1 MSRMRYVICK
11 VVLVVAASAAIAM
24 AAQAPAQKP
33 QFPVAS
39 LKPSLAG
46 DNRSRGIGVELSGR
60 FTATN
65 ATLKQVMRSAY
76 GVRDY
81 QILGGP
87 SWIATDRWNIE
98 ANADPDSMFLP
109 TVVTGVD
116 QLGLMLQSLFE
127 DRFQLKVHRET
138 GFFPIYELVVG
149 KGGLKMP
156 LAEDQTPHGS
166 GRTSATPPPRLPNGL
181 PALTNFGSRWV
192 FTPSGMNF
200 EGKAIPLGRLVNLLV
215 NVTNRKIVD
224 KTGLT
229 GLYDIKLE
237 WTPDN
242 LEAPFTPAVDRA
254 QVAASPTGPSLMTA
268 LEEQLGLRLVSASGG
283 PVDVIVIDSV
293 QKPSEN

>member
-1 MSRMRYVICK
+1 MSRIRHVVIK

-98 ANADPDSMFLP
+98 ANADPDRMFLA
-109 TVVTGVD
+109 TDVTGVD

-156 LAEDQTPHGS
+156 LAEDQTPRGS
-166 GRTSATPPPRLPNGL
+166 GRASATPPPRLPNGL

-192 FTPSGMNF
+192 FTPGGMNF

>member
-1 MSRMRYVICK
+1 
-11 VVLVVAASAAIAM
+11 
-24 AAQAPAQKP
+24 
-33 QFPVAS
+33 
-39 LKPSLAG
+39 
-46 DNRSRGIGVELSGR
+46 
-60 FTATN
+60 
-65 ATLKQVMRSAY
+65 MRSAY

-98 ANADPDSMFLP
+98 AKADPDRMFLP
-109 TVVTGVD
+109 TDVPGVD
-116 QLGLMLQSLFE
+116 QLGLMLQSLIE

-149 KGGLKMP
+149 KGGLKMT
-156 LAEDQTPHGS
+156 LAEDQTPRGS
-166 GRTSATPPPRLPNGL
+166 GRASATPPPRLPNGL

-192 FTPSGMNF
+192 FTPGGMNF
-200 EGKAIPLGRLVNLLV
+200 EGKAIPLGRLVNLLA

-224 KTGLT
+224 KTGLA

-237 WTPDN
+237 WTADN